1 LGRNGVDAV
10 DPFSW
15 LFHQGWFAVSP
26 GPWSLIFYAI
36 FGVIGARKLLGS
48 SGVKYHKWP
57 WLIAFIDAI
66 FLLGM
71 IVFIQDSIW
80 LLINTWHWIL
90 PMYSGVA
97 TFWNYYVR
105 FAQNLLGFMLFGLL
119 TYDKWRLGVVFLSW
133 KTLAYLLI
141 IASFTFL
148 VFWLA
153 PNQAWTDWTFAV
165 SHGFSDRI
173 VLESFLI
180 SHVGYK
186 ILIALTFLSLFQIE
200 DSSIGVKKGAKETN
214 LEKGE
219 R

>member
-1 LGRNGVDAV
+1 M

-15 LFHQGWFAVSP
+15 LLHQGWFAVSP
-26 GPWSLIFYAI
+26 GPWSLTFYAI
-36 FGVIGARKLLGS
+36 MGVIGARKLLKS

-71 IVFIQDSIW
+71 IVFIQDTIW
-80 LLINTWHWIL
+80 LLINTWRWIL

-105 FAQNLLGFMLFGLL
+105 FPQNLLGFMLFGLL
-119 TYDKWRLGVVFLSW
+119 TYDKWKLCVVFLSW

-153 PNQAWTDWTFAV
+153 PNQGLTDWIFAV
-165 SHGFSDRI
+165 QKGYSDQVI
-173 VLESFLI
+173 LEAFLI

-186 ILIALTFLSLFQIE
+186 ILIALAFLNLFQIE
-200 DSSIGVKKGAKETN
+200 DSSIGVKKAGKQIVN
-214 LEKGE
+214 QE
-219 R
+219 RGK